1 MPGTMEAAQD
11 AKRVADEMVARM
23 KAATTEVS

>member
-11 AKRVADEMVARM
+11 AERAADEMVARM
-23 KAATTEVS
+23 KAVMPDG